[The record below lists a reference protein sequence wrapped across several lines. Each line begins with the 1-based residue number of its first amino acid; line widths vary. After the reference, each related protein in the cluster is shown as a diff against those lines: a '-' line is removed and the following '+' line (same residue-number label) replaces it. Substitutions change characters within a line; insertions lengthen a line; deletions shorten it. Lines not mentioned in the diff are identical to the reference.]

1 MFLQC
6 KTLFLSR
13 KEYLQIS
20 HNLCFTSLVF
30 TNFGQTIIEYIE
42 NKFKFNNF
50 GINFH
55 NLTKSLASMWLEM
68 LYLHNTHPYPLPSLM
83 LSNKFF

>member
-1 MFLQC
+1 MCQFTHRKEMNKIKLTASRKMFLQC

-30 TNFGQTIIEYIE
+30 INFGQTIIEYIE

-50 GINFH
+50 GIDFC
-55 NLTKSLASMWLEM
+55 NLTKSLAGM
-68 LYLHNTHPYPLPSLM
+68 
-83 LSNKFF
+83 

>member
-13 KEYLQIS
+13 KEYLQIF
-20 HNLCFTSLVF
+20 HNLCFTFLVF
-30 TNFGQTIIEYIE
+30 INFGQTIIEYIE

-50 GINFH
+50 GIDFY
-55 NLTKSLASMWLEM
+55 NLTKSLAGMWLEM
-68 LYLHNTHPYPLPSLM
+68 LYLHNTRPYPLPSLM
-83 LSNKFF
+83 LSNKFL

>member
-1 MFLQC
+1 MYQFTHRKEINKIKFTANRKMFLQC

-20 HNLCFTSLVF
+20 HNLCFTFLVF
-30 TNFGQTIIEYIE
+30 INFGLTIIEYIE

-50 GINFH
+50 GIDFY
-55 NLTKSLASMWLEM
+55 NLTKSLAGM
-68 LYLHNTHPYPLPSLM
+68 
-83 LSNKFF
+83 